1 MDAKDM
7 TPLNN
12 NDDNRNLNDNNSM
25 GTDSILIEIIEYS
38 QKTYQTYQK
47 NIRNLKHLKDLTN
60 IPEESVRWINVD
72 GVKDE
77 TALQALG
84 NSFHIHP
91 LIIQSI
97 SNPNERAKIEEYRN
111 SLHVIAKM
119 LYYSKSE
126 LVMEQLNLILGPNY
140 VITFGETTGDVF
152 DGIRNHIKMEG
163 SPVRNFGADYL
174 MYLILDSLTESY
186 FDILETLNEQIDI
199 LEDQV
204 MEKTDQDHL
213 LEIRRIKKE
222 LMKINK
228 YIWPLRDVA
237 SLLGREAMELI
248 HPTTE
253 PYLRDV
259 YNRIVQAIDATEMC
273 RDLLSGLADLHL
285 SNTSNRLNEIMKVLT
300 VISTIFIPLTFIA
313 GIYGM
318 NFTHM
323 PELKLPWGYG
333 ATWGI
338 MLVIAGCMI
347 YYFKKKKWF

>member
-1 MDAKDM
+1 MDSKDM
-7 TPLNN
+7 TQFNNNNNNIDLNN
-12 NDDNRNLNDNNSM
+12 NNST
-25 GTDSILIEIIEYS
+25 GTDRILIEIIEYS
-38 QKTYQTYQK
+38 KNGHKTYQR
-47 NIRNLKHLKDLTN
+47 NIRDLEHVKDLTN
-60 IPEESVRWINVD
+60 IPRDSVRWINVD
-72 GVKDE
+72 GVEDE
-77 TALQALG
+77 TALRALG
-84 NSFHIHP
+84 ESFHIHP

-97 SNPNERAKIEEYRN
+97 SNTNERAKIEEYKN

-119 LYYSKSE
+119 LYYSNSE
-126 LVMEQLNLILGPNY
+126 LVTEQLNLILGPNY

-152 DGIRNHIKMEG
+152 DGIRSHIKVDG
-163 SPVRNFGADYL
+163 SPVRNSGADYL
-174 MYLILDSLTESY
+174 MYLILDALTESY

-204 MEKTDQDHL
+204 MERTDQNHL
-213 LEIRRIKKE
+213 LEVRRIKKE
-222 LMKINK
+222 LMKISK

-237 SLLGREAMELI
+237 SLLGRESMELI
-248 HPTTE
+248 HPATE

-259 YNRIVQAIDATEMC
+259 YNRIVQAIDATEIC

-285 SNTSNRLNEIMKVLT
+285 SNTSNRLNEVMKVLT

-318 NFTHM
+318 NFAYM
-323 PELKLPWGYG
+323 PELKLPWGYA

-338 MLVIAGCMI
+338 MLVVAGCMI

>member
-1 MDAKDM
+1 MDSKDM
-7 TPLNN
+7 TPLNKSDDN
-12 NDDNRNLNDNNSM
+12 NDLNNNNSM

-38 QKTYQTYQK
+38 KKTYKTYQK
-47 NIRNLKHLKDLTN
+47 NIRDLKHLKDLTN
-60 IPEESVRWINVD
+60 IPKDSVRWINVD
-72 GVKDE
+72 GVEDE

-84 NSFHIHP
+84 DSFHIHP

-97 SNPNERAKIEEYRN
+97 SNPNERARIEEYRN
-111 SLHVIAKM
+111 SLHVTAKM

-152 DGIRNHIKMEG
+152 DSIRNHIKVDG
-163 SPVRNFGADYL
+163 SPVRNCGADYL
-174 MYLILDSLTESY
+174 MYLILDALTESY

-204 MEKTDQDHL
+204 MENTDQDHL
-213 LEIRRIKKE
+213 LKIRRIKKE

-318 NFTHM
+318 NFSHM
-323 PELKLPWGYG
+323 PELQLPWGYA

>member
-1 MDAKDM
+1 MDPKDM
-7 TPLNN
+7 TPLNKS
-12 NDDNRNLNDNNSM
+12 DDNIDLNDNNSI
-25 GTDSILIEIIEYS
+25 GADSILIEIIEYS
-38 QKTYQTYQK
+38 KKTHKTYQK
-47 NIRNLKHLKDLTN
+47 NIRDLNHLKDLKN
-60 IPEESVRWINVD
+60 IPQDCVRWINVD
-72 GVKDE
+72 GVEDE
-77 TALQALG
+77 TAIQALG
-84 NSFHIHP
+84 DSFHIHP

-152 DGIRNHIKMEG
+152 DGIRNHIKVAD
-163 SPVRNFGADYL
+163 SPVRNCGADYL
-174 MYLILDSLTESY
+174 MYLILDALTESY
-186 FDILETLNEQIDI
+186 FDIIETLDEQIDI
-199 LEDQV
+199 LEDQI
-204 MEKTDQDHL
+204 MEKIEQDHL
-213 LEIRRIKKE
+213 LEIKRIKKE

-248 HPTTE
+248 QPTTE

-259 YNRIVQAIDATEMC
+259 YNRIVQVIDATEMC

-318 NFTHM
+318 NFAHM
-323 PELKLPWGYG
+323 PELQLPWGYG

-338 MLVIAGCMI
+338 MLAIAGCMI

>member
-1 MDAKDM
+1 MDSKD
-7 TPLNN
+7 TIQPGSADRKNQSNN
-12 NDDNRNLNDNNSM
+12 APDI
-25 GTDSILIEIIEYS
+25 TDKITIEIIEYS
-38 QKTYQTYQK
+38 PTSYKTYQK
-47 NIRNLKHLKDLTN
+47 NLRDLEHLKALKN
-60 IPEESVRWINVD
+60 IPEHSVRWINVD
-72 GVKDE
+72 GVDDE
-77 TALQALG
+77 NALKALG

-97 SNPNERAKIEEYRN
+97 LSPNERAKIEEYKD
-111 SLHVIAKM
+111 SLHVTAKM
-119 LYYSKSE
+119 LYYSKNE
-126 LVMEQLNLILGPNY
+126 LVVEQLNLILGPNY
-140 VITFGETTGDVF
+140 VITFGEISGDVF
-152 DGIRNHIKMEG
+152 DGIRNHMKAEG
-163 SPVRNFGADYL
+163 SPVRNYGGDYL
-174 MYLILDSLTESY
+174 MYLILDALAESY
-186 FDILETLNEQIDI
+186 FDILETLKEQIDS
-199 LEDQV
+199 LEDRV

-222 LMKINK
+222 LMKISK

-248 HPTTE
+248 RPATE

-259 YNRIVQAIDATEMC
+259 YNRIVQAIDTTEIC

-318 NFTHM
+318 NFAYM
-323 PELKLPWGYG
+323 PELKLPWGYA
-333 ATWGI
+333 ATWGV
-338 MLVIAGCMI
+338 MLAIAGCMI

>member
-1 MDAKDM
+1 MDSKDM
-7 TPLNN
+7 TPINKSE
-12 NDDNRNLNDNNSM
+12 DNIDLIDNNSM
-25 GTDSILIEIIEYS
+25 GADSIFIEIIEYS
-38 QKTYQTYQK
+38 KKTHKTYHK
-47 NIRNLKHLKDLTN
+47 NIRDLNHLNELKN
-60 IPEESVRWINVD
+60 IPQDCVRWINVD
-72 GVKDE
+72 GVEDE

-84 NSFHIHP
+84 DSFHIHP

-152 DGIRNHIKMEG
+152 DGIRNHIKVAD
-163 SPVRNFGADYL
+163 SPVRNCGADYL
-174 MYLILDSLTESY
+174 MYLILDALTESY

-204 MEKTDQDHL
+204 LEKTEQDHL

-248 HPTTE
+248 QPTTE

-318 NFTHM
+318 NFAHM
-323 PELKLPWGYG
+323 PELQLPWGYG

-338 MLVIAGCMI
+338 MLAIAGCMI